1 MLADDS
7 FKVNSPT
14 NSLSQVRKS
23 AESLLRLCMKS
34 ENSDKLKEFTR
45 QLEYS
50 LKQVITSSGTKQSW
64 SYNYDK
70 LRRGFFKLRS
80 APDFISRWTNFLE
93 PVTERVK
100 PVLFQHLTDLVFRKC
115 LNDHLQVLHLDQ
127 EDSAKLKIVLC
138 DILLETFAKKA

>member
-1 MLADDS
+1 
-7 FKVNSPT
+7 
-14 NSLSQVRKS
+14 
-23 AESLLRLCMKS
+23 MKS

-50 LKQVITSSGTKQSW
+50 LKQVITSSGTKRSW

-70 LRRGFFKLRS
+70 LWRGFFKLRS